1 MYLLDDHLL
10 TLLKYDFTIYFV
22 LWTGVRAGT
31 IYDLY
36 QRTGIEQFDSLYF
49 FPITCD
55 TSARRF
61 WIIHFFYSTSKY
73 FFLGTGPLVR
83 ENFTY
88 GCLMGLD
95 FLLIVFPTIARPE
108 LPCFAC
114 SSRAWRWRYSLEVSC
129 LLAV

>member
-1 MYLLDDHLL
+1 MILRFILSSGQAFGQVQFMIYTRGPASSNSTAYIFSHHMRHISEAFLDH
-10 TLLKYDFTIYFV
+10 
-22 LWTGVRAGT
+22 
-31 IYDLY
+31 
-36 QRTGIEQFDSLYF
+36 S
-49 FPITCD
+49 
-55 TSARRF
+55 
-61 WIIHFFYSTSKY
+61 FFYSTSKY